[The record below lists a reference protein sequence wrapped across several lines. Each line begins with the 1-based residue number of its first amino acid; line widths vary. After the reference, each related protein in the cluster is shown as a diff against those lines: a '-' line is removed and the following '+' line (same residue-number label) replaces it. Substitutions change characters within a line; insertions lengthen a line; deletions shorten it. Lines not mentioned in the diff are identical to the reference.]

1 VLPSCA
7 ARLEGL
13 AQVGDVALQHV
24 GRGLRRRVTP
34 ELVDQTVDRDDFVR
48 TQQEQRED
56 GPLLGA
62 PERQERPAGS
72 DLERA

>member
-1 VLPSCA
+1 M
-7 ARLEGL
+7 
-13 AQVGDVALQHV
+13 GDVALQHV
-24 GRGLRRRVTP
+24 RGGFRRRVTP

-48 TQQEQRED
+48 TQQEQRKD

-62 PERQERPAGS
+62 PERQERPVGS